1 MLLVPQ
7 RYFCRSGACNEA
19 SMKRALT
26 AFVALLAIAC
36 GSAAPAPVGAPL
48 TITQLKFAVLDS
60 VGLPVY
66 CDPDFYPIARQGGEQ
81 ASAIAKFPQIQADTE
96 LYSAIIAHEKLSAT
110 DVNDQEKLVIYRVYK
125 NLNALTL
132 AKAGDIYLFIV
143 RVRSTSGT
151 ASYLMV
157 SGTVRMDGVVSVSSR
172 TPTGA
177 PNCPICLAASTLIS
191 TPNGSVRV
199 TEIKPGMVVW
209 TASAGGARIAAP
221 VLEIGNT
228 QVHAGNLMVTLV
240 LADGRELLASPGHR
254 TADGRQLGS
263 LSRGGSLEGSTITQ
277 WELVA
282 YSGDRT
288 YDLLPAGPTGSYWA
302 NGILLSS
309 TLPSRTQ
316 TLR

>member
-1 MLLVPQ
+1 M
-7 RYFCRSGACNEA
+7 R
-19 SMKRALT
+19 RALT
-26 AFVALLAIAC
+26 AFVVLLAIAC
-36 GSAAPAPVGAPL
+36 GSPAPAPAPVGAPL

-177 PNCPICLAASTLIS
+177 PNCPICLAAATLIS
-191 TPNGSVRV
+191 TPTGSVRV
-199 TEIKPGMVVW
+199 TDIKAGMVVW
-209 TASAGGARIAAP
+209 TAGADGERIAAQ
-221 VLEIGNT
+221 VLEVGSIVVPAGH
-228 QVHAGNLMVTLV
+228 QMVHLV
-240 LADGRELLASPGHR
+240 LADGRALLSSPGHR
-254 TADGRQLGS
+254 TADGRQLGTLAAGDS
-263 LSRGGSLEGSTITQ
+263 LDGSTITT
-277 WELVA
+277 WELVPYA
-282 YSGDRT
+282 GDRT
-288 YDLLPAGPTGSYWA
+288 YDLLPAGETGTYWA
-302 NGILLSS
+302 DGIQLAS
-309 TLPSRTQ
+309 TLA
-316 TLR
+316 

>member
-1 MLLVPQ
+1 M
-7 RYFCRSGACNEA
+7 R
-19 SMKRALT
+19 RALT
-26 AFVALLAIAC
+26 AFVVLLAIAC
-36 GSAAPAPVGAPL
+36 GSPAPAPAPVGAPL

-81 ASAIAKFPQIQADTE
+81 ASAIAKYPQIQADTE
-96 LYSAIIAHEKLSAT
+96 LYSTILAHEKLSET
-110 DVNDQEKLVIYRVYK
+110 VNDPEKLVIYRVYK

-132 AKAGDIYLFIV
+132 TKAGDSYTFSL
-143 RVRSTSGT
+143 RVRSTSGA

-157 SGTVRMDGVVSVSSR
+157 SGTVRVDGVVTVTSS

-177 PNCPICLAASTLIS
+177 PPCPICLAAATLIS
-191 TPNGSVRV
+191 TPNGDIRV
-199 TEIKPGMVVW
+199 TEIKPGMMVW
-209 TASAGGARIAAP
+209 TANADGARIAEP
-221 VLEIGNT
+221 VLEVGSIR
-228 QVHAGNLMVTLV
+228 VPAGHLMVHLV

-254 TADGRQLGS
+254 TADGRALGS
-263 LSRGGSLEGSTITQ
+263 LAVGDPLDGSTITQ

-309 TLPSRTQ
+309 TLP
-316 TLR
+316 